1 MPPPLK
7 QRGAV
12 LDHILQQMA
21 VTAADTLSSDDLK
34 AFTEGLVLQV
44 NCSPLN

>member
-7 QRGAV
+7 RRGAV
-12 LDHILQQMA
+12 LDHILQQIA
-21 VTAADTLSSDDLK
+21 VTAADTSSSDDLK
-34 AFTEGLVLQV
+34 AFAKGLVLQV